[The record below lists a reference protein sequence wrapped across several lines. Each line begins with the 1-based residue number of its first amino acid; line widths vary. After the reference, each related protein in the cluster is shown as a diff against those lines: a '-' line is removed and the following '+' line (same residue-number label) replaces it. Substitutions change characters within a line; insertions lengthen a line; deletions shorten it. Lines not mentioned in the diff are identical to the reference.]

1 MSAMSRR
8 TVVRGAAW
16 TVPVLAVAAHAPA
29 FAASTD
35 APRTNGPASYVVCK
49 LAGAGQNCQ
58 SYRVTLT
65 LDVQPDDT
73 WDITLTEVTFN
84 GTLTTFMP
92 VDFVVRFDNRVITF
106 EFCTDN
112 KSPSHFDIGIKF
124 TARNRRTGVSS
135 AVADT
140 ASLTPGTV
148 KNC

>member
-1 MSAMSRR
+1 M
-8 TVVRGAAW
+8 RGAAW

-58 SYRVTLT
+58 SYRVSLT

-84 GTLTTFMP
+84 GTQTTYTP
-92 VDFVVRFDNRVITF
+92 GAFVVRFDNRVITF